1 MSTRVEVEDIQ
12 TTKSEKLL
20 AWILAVFLLIAGVWT
35 YQKLD
40 DFTKRHVAIPKA
52 SSADRATIK
61 RAEAAQNRVFAANRN
76 AAQALK
82 QLEFAREAY
91 RTELDAGRQA
101 PRLALQYHETQR
113 RYAGTRREIR
123 EAERALAAV
132 EPAAR
137 IARQRE
143 SAAIRRAADRR
154 ELAAFLARAV
164 FFGAFLTL
172 AYVWLTRLR
181 RRGSRYFPV
190 AIAFTGAAAVM
201 VVVLAGDYI
210 TDYVNPLDYG
220 PLLLALFGVA
230 VTLAAF
236 WALQRYLA
244 RRVPHRRVRKHEC
257 PFCGYP
263 VKDNQRCEGCGRA
276 VVADCAA
283 CHRPRRVGT
292 RFCGACGA
300 A

>member
-1 MSTRVEVEDIQ
+1 MSARVEVEDIQ

-40 DFTKRHVAIPKA
+40 DVTKHHVAIPQA
-52 SSADRATIK
+52 SSADLATIR
-61 RAEAAQNRVFAANRN
+61 RAEAAEKRAFSTKRI
-76 AAQALK
+76 AAQEL
-82 QLEFAREAY
+82 QRLELARETY
-91 RTELDAGRQA
+91 RTELDAGRKA
-101 PRLALQYHETQR
+101 PQLAARYREAQR
-113 RYAGTRREIR
+113 RYATAQREIR
-123 EAERALAAV
+123 VAQRELGAV

-137 IARQRE
+137 IARERE
-143 SAAIRRAADRR
+143 SAAIQRAADHR
-154 ELAAFLARAV
+154 ELAAFFVRAV
-164 FFGAFLTL
+164 FFGAFLGL
-172 AYVWLTRLR
+172 AYVWLGRLR

-190 AIAFTGAAAVM
+190 AVAFTGAAALMLVL
-201 VVVLAGDYI
+201 LAGDYI

-230 VTLAAF
+230 VTLVAF

-263 VKDNQRCEGCGRA
+263 VKGNQRCEGCGRE
-276 VVADCAA
+276 VVADCAT

>member
-40 DFTKRHVAIPKA
+40 DVTKRHVAVPKA
-52 SSADRATIK
+52 SSADRVTIK
-61 RAEAAQNRVFAANRN
+61 RAEAAQNRVFSTKRIAAEELQR
-76 AAQALK
+76 
-82 QLEFAREAY
+82 LELARETY
-91 RTELDAGRQA
+91 RTELDAGRKA
-101 PRLALQYHETQR
+101 PRQAARYREAQR
-113 RYAGTRREIR
+113 RYATAQREIR
-123 EAERALAAV
+123 LAQRELAAI

-137 IARQRE
+137 VARRHE
-143 SAAIRRAADRR
+143 SAAIQRAADRR
-154 ELAAFLARAV
+154 ELVAFLVRAA
-164 FFGAFLTL
+164 FFGASLGL
-172 AYVWLTRLR
+172 AYLWLGRLR

-190 AIAFTGAAAVM
+190 GVAFTGASALM
-201 VVVLAGDYI
+201 VVVLAGDYV
-210 TDYVNPLDYG
+210 TDYINPLDYG
-220 PLLLALFGVA
+220 PLLLALFGVL

-236 WALQRYLA
+236 WWLQRYLA

-263 VKDNQRCEGCGRA
+263 VKDNQRCEGCGREVIA
-276 VVADCAA
+276 ECAT

>member
-20 AWILAVFLLIAGVWT
+20 AWILVIFLATAGVWT

-40 DFTKRHVAIPKA
+40 DVMKDRVADARVAPA
-52 SSADRATIK
+52 VRAAIARGENARNLLFDANQT
-61 RAEAAQNRVFAANRN
+61 AARSLR
-76 AAQALK
+76 
-82 QLEFAREAY
+82 QLELARETY
-91 RTELDAGRQA
+91 RTELDAGRKA
-101 PRLALQYHETQR
+101 PEVAARYRTAQR
-113 RYAGTRREIR
+113 RYAEAQREKRAAATALQEAIPAERLAHER
-123 EAERALAAV
+123 EAKEF
-132 EPAAR
+132 
-137 IARQRE
+137 QRVHH
-143 SAAIRRAADRR
+143 RR
-154 ELAAFLARAV
+154 ELLAFLARAA
-164 FFGAFLTL
+164 FFGATLVL
-172 AYVWLTRLR
+172 AYLLLAWTRG
-181 RRGSRYFPV
+181 RGSRYFPV
-190 AIAFTGAAAVM
+190 AIAFTGAAALM
-201 VVVLAGDYI
+201 IVVLAGDYV

-220 PLLLALFGVA
+220 ALLLALFGVA

-263 VKDNQRCEGCGRA
+263 VKDNKRCEGCGRE
-276 VVADCAA
+276 VVAECAT

>member
-40 DFTKRHVAIPKA
+40 DVTKDRVGVAKVSA
-52 SSADRATIK
+52 ADRAAIK
-61 RAEAAQNRVFAANRN
+61 RGEDARNRLFVAKRTEARS
-76 AAQALK
+76 LK
-82 QLEFAREAY
+82 QLELAREAY
-91 RTELDAGRQA
+91 RTELDAGRKA
-101 PRLALQYHETQR
+101 PDLAARYRNAQR
-113 RYAGTRREIR
+113 RYADAQRETRASVQARQEVAD
-123 EAERALAAV
+123 AERLA
-132 EPAAR
+132 
-137 IARQRE
+137 
-143 SAAIRRAADRR
+143 RRHEQQTFERASDRR
-154 ELAAFLARAV
+154 ELIAFLVRTA
-164 FFGAFLTL
+164 FFAATLVL
-172 AYVWLTRLR
+172 AYLWLGRLR

-190 AIAFTGAAAVM
+190 GVAFTGAAALIA
-201 VVVLAGDYI
+201 VVLAGDYV

-263 VKDNQRCEGCGRA
+263 VKDNQRCEGCGRE
-276 VVADCAA
+276 VIADCAA

>member
-40 DFTKRHVAIPKA
+40 DVTKRHVAIPKT
-52 SSADRATIK
+52 SSADRAAIK
-61 RAEAAQNRVFAANRN
+61 RAEAAQNRVFSAKRN
-76 AAQALK
+76 AAQTLK

-101 PRLALQYHETQR
+101 PRLAARYRETQS
-113 RYAGTRREIR
+113 RYAGSRQEIR
-123 EAERALAAV
+123 AAERALAAV

-137 IARQRE
+137 IARKRE
-143 SAAIRRAADRR
+143 SAALQSAADRR
-154 ELAAFLARAV
+154 ELFAFLARAA
-164 FFGAFLTL
+164 FFSALLGL

-181 RRGSRYFPV
+181 QRGSRYFPV
-190 AIAFTGAAAVM
+190 AIAFTGAAALM
-201 VVVLAGDYI
+201 VVVLAGDYV

-220 PLLLALFGVA
+220 PLLLALVGVA

-244 RRVPHRRVRKHEC
+244 RRVPHRRVKKHEC

-263 VKDNQRCEGCGRA
+263 VKDNQRCEGCGRD
-276 VVADCAA
+276 VVAECAT
-283 CHRPRRVGT
+283 CHGLRRVGT

>member
-40 DFTKRHVAIPKA
+40 DVTKRHVAIPKA

-61 RAEAAQNRVFAANRN
+61 RAEAAQNRVFSTKQI
-76 AAQALK
+76 AAQEL
-82 QLEFAREAY
+82 QRLELARETY
-91 RTELDAGRQA
+91 RTELDAGRKA
-101 PRLALQYHETQR
+101 PRLAARYREAQR
-113 RYAGTRREIR
+113 RYAAAQREIR
-123 EAERALAAV
+123 LAQRELAAV

-137 IARQRE
+137 LARKHE
-143 SAAIRRAADRR
+143 SAAIQRAADRR
-154 ELAAFLARAV
+154 ELLAFLARAA
-164 FFGAFLTL
+164 FFGAFLGL

-190 AIAFTGAAAVM
+190 GVALTGAAALM

-263 VKDNQRCEGCGRA
+263 VKDNERCEGCGRH
-276 VVADCAA
+276 VVAECAA

-292 RFCGACGA
+292 RFCGACGSA
-300 A
+300 

>member
-40 DFTKRHVAIPKA
+40 DVTKHHVAIPKA
-52 SSADRATIK
+52 SAAELATIR
-61 RAEAAQNRVFAANRN
+61 RAEAAENRVFSTKRI
-76 AAQALK
+76 AAQEL
-82 QLEFAREAY
+82 QRLELARETY
-91 RTELDAGRQA
+91 RTELDAGRKA
-101 PRLALQYHETQR
+101 PRLAARYHEAQG
-113 RYAGTRREIR
+113 RYAAAQREIR
-123 EAERALAAV
+123 QAQQALAAV
-132 EPAAR
+132 EPVAAS
-137 IARQRE
+137 ARKRE
-143 SAAIRRAADRR
+143 SAAIQRAVDRR
-154 ELAAFLARAV
+154 ELAAFLARA
-164 FFGAFLTL
+164 FFFAAFLGLT
-172 AYVWLTRLR
+172 YVWLSRLR

-190 AIAFTGAAAVM
+190 AIAFTGASALM

-220 PLLLALFGVA
+220 PLLLALFGVL

-244 RRVPHRRVRKHEC
+244 RRVPYRRVRKHEC

-263 VKDNQRCEGCGRA
+263 VKDNERCEGCGRE
-276 VVADCAA
+276 VVADCAT

>member
-40 DFTKRHVAIPKA
+40 DVTKDRVGVAKVSA
-52 SSADRATIK
+52 ADRAAIK
-61 RAEAAQNRVFAANRN
+61 RGEDARNRLFAAKRTE
-76 AAQALK
+76 ARSLK
-82 QLEFAREAY
+82 QLELAREAY
-91 RTELDAGRQA
+91 RTELDAGRKA
-101 PRLALQYHETQR
+101 PDLAARYRNAQR
-113 RYAGTRREIR
+113 RYADAQRETRASVQARQEVAD
-123 EAERALAAV
+123 AERLA
-132 EPAAR
+132 
-137 IARQRE
+137 
-143 SAAIRRAADRR
+143 RRHEQQTFERASDRR
-154 ELAAFLARAV
+154 ELIAFLVRTA
-164 FFGAFLTL
+164 FFAATLVL
-172 AYVWLTRLR
+172 AYLWLGRLR

-190 AIAFTGAAAVM
+190 GVAFTGAAALIA
-201 VVVLAGDYI
+201 VVLAGDYV

-263 VKDNQRCEGCGRA
+263 VKDNQRCEGCGRE

>member
-1 MSTRVEVEDIQ
+1 MSARVEVEDIQ

-20 AWILAVFLLIAGVWT
+20 ALILAVFLLIAGVWT

-40 DFTKRHVAIPKA
+40 DVTKDHVAIPKA
-52 SSADRATIK
+52 SAADLATIE
-61 RAEAAQNRVFAANRN
+61 RAEAAENRVFSTKRI
-76 AAQALK
+76 AAQEL
-82 QLEFAREAY
+82 QRLELARETY
-91 RTELDAGRQA
+91 RTELDAGRKA
-101 PRLALQYHETQR
+101 PQLAARYRDAQR
-113 RYAGTRREIR
+113 RYGTAQREIR
-123 EAERALAAV
+123 VAQRELAAV

-137 IARQRE
+137 IARERE
-143 SAAIRRAADRR
+143 SAAIQRAADHR
-154 ELAAFLARAV
+154 ELAAFFVRAV
-164 FFGAFLTL
+164 FFGAFLGL
-172 AYVWLTRLR
+172 AYVWLGRLR

-190 AIAFTGAAAVM
+190 AIAFTGAAALM
-201 VVVLAGDYI
+201 LVVLAGDYI

-263 VKDNQRCEGCGRA
+263 VKDNQRCEGCGRE

>member
-40 DFTKRHVAIPKA
+40 DVTKDHVAIPRA
-52 SSADRATIK
+52 SADDRATIK
-61 RAEAAQNRVFAANRN
+61 RAEAAENRVFSTKRI
-76 AAQALK
+76 AAQEL
-82 QLEFAREAY
+82 QRLELARETY
-91 RTELDAGRQA
+91 RTELDAGRKA
-101 PRLALQYHETQR
+101 PRLAARYREAQR
-113 RYAGTRREIR
+113 RYAAAQEQIR
-123 EAERALAAV
+123 LAQQELAAV
-132 EPAAR
+132 EPAAAS
-137 IARQRE
+137 ARKRE
-143 SAAIRRAADRR
+143 SAAVQRAADRR
-154 ELAAFLARAV
+154 ELLAFFVRAA
-164 FFGAFLTL
+164 FFGALLGL
-172 AYVWLTRLR
+172 AYAWLTRLR

-190 AIAFTGAAAVM
+190 AIAFTGAAALMM
-201 VVVLAGDYI
+201 VVLTGDYV

-230 VTLAAF
+230 VTLVAF

-244 RRVPHRRVRKHEC
+244 RRVPHRRVKKHEC

-263 VKDNQRCEGCGRA
+263 VKDNARCEGCGRE
-276 VVADCAA
+276 VVAECAT
-283 CHRPRRVGT
+283 CHRQRRVGT

-300 A
+300 T

>member
-40 DFTKRHVAIPKA
+40 DVTKRRVAIPKA

-123 EAERALAAV
+123 DAERALAAV

>member
-40 DFTKRHVAIPKA
+40 DVTKRHVAVSKV
-52 SSADRATIK
+52 SSADRVTIK
-61 RAEAAQNRVFAANRN
+61 RAEAAQNRVFSTKRIATQELQR
-76 AAQALK
+76 
-82 QLEFAREAY
+82 LELARETY
-91 RTELDAGRQA
+91 RTELDAGRKA
-101 PRLALQYHETQR
+101 PQLAARYREAQR
-113 RYAGTRREIR
+113 RYATAQREIR
-123 EAERALAAV
+123 LAQQELAAV

-137 IARQRE
+137 IARKRE
-143 SAAIRRAADRR
+143 SAAIQRAADHR

-164 FFGAFLTL
+164 FFGAFLGL
-172 AYVWLTRLR
+172 AYLWLGRLR

-190 AIAFTGAAAVM
+190 GVAFTGAAALM
-201 VVVLAGDYI
+201 VVVLAGDYV
-210 TDYVNPLDYG
+210 TDYINPLDYG
-220 PLLLALFGVA
+220 PLLLALFGVL

-236 WALQRYLA
+236 WWLQRYLA
-244 RRVPHRRVRKHEC
+244 RRVPHRRIRKHEC

-263 VKDNQRCEGCGRA
+263 VKDNQRCEGCGREVIA
-276 VVADCAA
+276 ECAT

>member
-35 YQKLD
+35 YQKVD
-40 DFTKRHVAIPKA
+40 DVAKSHVAIPKA
-52 SSADRATIK
+52 SSMDRATIK
-61 RAEAAQNRVFAANRN
+61 RAQAAESRVFAAKRT
-76 AAQALK
+76 AAQKLQ
-82 QLEFAREAY
+82 QLELARETY
-91 RTELDAGRQA
+91 RTELDAGRKA
-101 PRLALQYHETQR
+101 PRLAAQYRMAQR
-113 RYAGTRREIR
+113 TYAAAQREIR
-123 EAERALAAV
+123 DAERALAAV
-132 EPAAR
+132 EPGAR
-137 IARQRE
+137 TARKRE
-143 SAAIRRAADRR
+143 SADIQSATDRR
-154 ELAAFLARAV
+154 ELVAFLVRV
-164 FFGAFLTL
+164 LFFGVTLVL
-172 AYVWLTRLR
+172 AYLWMGRMR

-190 AIAFTGAAAVM
+190 TIAFVGVAALM

-220 PLLLALFGVA
+220 PLLLSLFGVL

-236 WALQRYLA
+236 WWLQRYLA

-263 VKDNQRCEGCGRA
+263 VKVNRSCEGCGRD
-276 VVADCAA
+276 VVAECAA
-283 CHRPRRVGT
+283 CHGTRRVGT

>member
-40 DFTKRHVAIPKA
+40 DVTKDRLGVAKVSA
-52 SSADRATIK
+52 ADRAAIK
-61 RAEAAQNRVFAANRN
+61 RGEDARNRLFVAKRTEARS
-76 AAQALK
+76 LK
-82 QLEFAREAY
+82 QLELAREAY
-91 RTELDAGRQA
+91 RTELDAGRKA
-101 PRLALQYHETQR
+101 PDLAARYRNAQR
-113 RYAGTRREIR
+113 RYADAQRETRASVQARQEVAD
-123 EAERALAAV
+123 AERLA
-132 EPAAR
+132 
-137 IARQRE
+137 
-143 SAAIRRAADRR
+143 RRHEQQTFERASDRR
-154 ELAAFLARAV
+154 ELIAFLVRTA
-164 FFGAFLTL
+164 FFAATLVL
-172 AYVWLTRLR
+172 AYLWLGRLR

-190 AIAFTGAAAVM
+190 GVAFTGATALIA
-201 VVVLAGDYI
+201 VVLAGDYV

-263 VKDNQRCEGCGRA
+263 VKDNERCEGCGRE
-276 VVADCAA
+276 VVADCAT